1 MSAAINFLYSSSI
14 PAGFFM
20 HKTIDWQLCIGLP
33 TQCYRNLN
41 NGSISLRQKVGK
53 SWLVVGHTKNLVIQ
67 NPIFTVS
74 ESRRQRVIRDRR
86 KNVHAFSCG
95 ILIGQELDTLPPIEE
110 IYYDP
115 YTLPYFAW
123 RETNRPIDRA
133 DLLVVINNR
142 VFCPIESTRS
152 QLTLF

>member
-1 MSAAINFLYSSSI
+1 MR
-14 PAGFFM
+14 
-20 HKTIDWQLCIGLP
+20 KTIDWQLCVGLP

-41 NGSISLRQKVGK
+41 NGSISVRQRVGK
-53 SWLVVGHTKNLVIQ
+53 SWLVVGHTHNLVIQ

-74 ESRRQRVIRDRR
+74 EPSRQRVIREQR

-95 ILIGQELDTLPPIEE
+95 ILIGQNIDALPPIEE

-123 RETNRPIDRA
+123 RETNLKIDRA
-133 DLLVVINNR
+133 DLLVVIDNQ
-142 VFCPIESTRS
+142 VFCSTESRRS